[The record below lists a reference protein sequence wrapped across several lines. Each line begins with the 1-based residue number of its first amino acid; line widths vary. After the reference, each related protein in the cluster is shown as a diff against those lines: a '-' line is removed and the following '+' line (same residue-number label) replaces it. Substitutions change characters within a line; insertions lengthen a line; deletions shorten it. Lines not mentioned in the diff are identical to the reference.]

1 MAAQMRPGGLVDGQT
16 PAYRHKKNRNTAI
29 VTLTDSV
36 TKERRD
42 YQLGDYDT
50 PQSRERYHCLIA
62 QWEAADRRLPARKRQ
77 AGEGGA
83 TINEVI
89 AAYMPVAAQK
99 FSPTRMFAI
108 KDSLRIL
115 RELYGSSVAEDFG
128 PMSLVTVRNAMANRV
143 HPKGRWSRKYV
154 NTQALVICKMF
165 KWAVAR
171 ELVPVSVHQALLT
184 VEPLKRG
191 QTTAP
196 ETKPVTPANDE
207 LIEAAMP
214 YMSRQVR
221 AIVELQLLTGARPGE
236 LLGSRSADIDTTGTV
251 WTCTLVDHKT
261 AHRGRDRV
269 LYFGPQAQRVLEAF
283 MGSRPANAFLFS
295 PADAESERHITLHAS
310 RKTPLSC
317 GNRPGTNVKDNPKK
331 HPGDRYT
338 SASYRRAITYA
349 CDRAF
354 VPPPELAALEGETT
368 RQWRARLTP
377 KQRAQLDELRKE
389 NQFTPYQLRHTA
401 ATRIRKAYGLEAAQL
416 VLGHSSALVTDAVY
430 AERDAGRVIQ
440 VIGEAG

>member
-1 MAAQMRPGGLVDGQT
+1 MTKT
-16 PAYRHKKNRNTAI
+16 PAYRHKKDRNTAV

-36 TKERRD
+36 TKMRRD
-42 YQLGDYDT
+42 YPLGEFDT
-50 PQSRERYHCLIA
+50 PQSRERYHQLVA
-62 QWEAADRRLPARKRQ
+62 HWEASGRRLPARKRD
-77 AGEGGA
+77 GDCGL
-83 TINEVI
+83 TINELI
-89 AAYMPVAAQK
+89 AAYMPDVATQCDDA
-99 FSPTRMFAI
+99 RMFHVKNA
-108 KDSLRIL
+108 LRIL
-115 RELYGSSVAEDFG
+115 RELYGSSAAQDFG
-128 PMSLVTVRNAMANRV
+128 PLSFQAVRNAMVSKDHA
-143 HPKGRWSRKYV
+143 KGKWSRGYV
-154 NTQALVICKMF
+154 NKVSNEICRMF
-165 KWAVAR
+165 RWAISQ
-171 ELVPVSVHQALLT
+171 ELVPVTVYQAIKT
-184 VEPLKRG
+184 VQPLKRG
-191 QTTAP
+191 QSSAP
-196 ETKPVTPANDE
+196 ETKPVTPASDD

-236 LLGSRSADIDTTGTV
+236 LLGLRSVDIDTTGTV

-269 LYFGPQAQRVLEAF
+269 LYFGPQAQKVLEAF
-283 MGSRPANAFLFS
+283 MGNRPTNAYLFS
-295 PADAESERHITLHAS
+295 PADAEIERHITLHAS

-317 GNRPGTNVKDNPKK
+317 GNRPGTNVKDNPIRS
-331 HPGDRYT
+331 PGDRYT
-338 SASYRRAITYA
+338 SASYRRAITRA
-349 CDRAF
+349 CDQAF
-354 VPPPELAALEGETT
+354 VPPPELAACEVETT
-368 RQWRARLTP
+368 RQWRTRLTP